1 MYPKIRTTSFFDMV
15 KRNKYYRQILSALRS
30 IDDKCEKIICI
41 LEAMRGM
48 ATDSMLESI
57 RESARDIYESSIAER
72 RRVGRLFDTLKHD

>member
-1 MYPKIRTTSFFDMV
+1 MYPKIRTTSFFDMA
-15 KRNKYYRQILSALRS
+15 KRNSYCRHILCALRS

-41 LEAMRGM
+41 LEAMRGV

-72 RRVGRLFDTLKHD
+72 RRVGRLFDILKHD

>member
-1 MYPKIRTTSFFDMV
+1 MV
-15 KRNKYYRQILSALRS
+15 RRNKYCRQILSALRS
-30 IDDKCEKIICI
+30 IDDKCEKIICV